1 MVEKSS
7 FTTKKRSGRGD
18 SELDWG
24 NASHPWSNEI
34 ATSTNLGM
42 LNGNPT
48 VPQKPVADASVD
60 IDNGNR
66 STEFTFDAS
75 GTTDPQDST
84 LTYEWVFGDGT
95 TTSTQQATVVHTFDT
110 KGTYT
115 VELTATNEL
124 GESDTDTVQV
134 IVEIDKKIISS
145 DTTLEPG
152 THEYPGLH
160 IESGVTVTAKG
171 DPTADTNGNYG
182 GVKIITDGPITIDGT
197 LTAVGQG
204 HPSNSGPGTAD
215 SYKGA
220 GYGGRGGGSHNDPSY
235 MPDNDYGDK
244 TVANRLGSG
253 DWKPGGG
260 SVWLVTT
267 DEITVNGTITVNG
280 EDISAYSPDGC
291 SGGSIRIEAPT
302 ISGDGLLSA
311 KGRSVDARDGH
322 DAGGGGGR
330 ILLKGDASSG
340 SSTNVRGG
348 HGHGGYNTWDGGDGE
363 NGTVYTTSYPS

>member
-134 IVEIDKKIISS
+134 NYPALLGLSASLRTGLPVSK
-145 DTTLEPG
+145 TRFAG
-152 THEYPGLH
+152 TESIPVGSAVSAG
-160 IESGVTVTAKG
+160 IESG
-171 DPTADTNGNYG
+171 
-182 GVKIITDGPITIDGT
+182 
-197 LTAVGQG
+197 
-204 HPSNSGPGTAD
+204 
-215 SYKGA
+215 
-220 GYGGRGGGSHNDPSY
+220 
-235 MPDNDYGDK
+235 
-244 TVANRLGSG
+244 
-253 DWKPGGG
+253 
-260 SVWLVTT
+260 
-267 DEITVNGTITVNG
+267 
-280 EDISAYSPDGC
+280 
-291 SGGSIRIEAPT
+291 
-302 ISGDGLLSA
+302 
-311 KGRSVDARDGH
+311 
-322 DAGGGGGR
+322 
-330 ILLKGDASSG
+330 
-340 SSTNVRGG
+340 
-348 HGHGGYNTWDGGDGE
+348 
-363 NGTVYTTSYPS
+363 